1 MSDPREPIAVI
12 KARTDEAQGEPVE
25 LRPVPFY
32 SHLDLGASVMA
43 VRHWVMSPKRISG
56 TCGKLLKRKVT

>member
-12 KARTDEAQGEPVE
+12 KARPDEAQGEPVE

-32 SHLDLGASVMA
+32 AHPELGASVSLIGFRGNTPLYAMQRSA
-43 VRHWVMSPKRISG
+43 S
-56 TCGKLLKRKVT
+56 T